1 MAEKEKIVSREEL
14 LGLVQLV
21 IMFTAILAGR
31 EIGNL
36 YSSYGELTH
45 MSVNLNF
52 SEEEMAGYLRDAMQG
67 KNSTLNVGMAV
78 TIPGFTNT
86 EGQVTET
93 PDYVR
98 KWLISV
104 TLSPIVV
111 TQPEVSDVELTFKV
125 EGQSVMTRSYTFP
138 REKVGYIS
146 FLKRSLP
153 LSVDDE
159 ETFTRIVREAAAE
172 HAGEVE
178 VTVTGRVKANVF
190 FFESMLPFE
199 TTKYP
204 MVSAPSLI
212 LDGSHWGTLDG
223 SGRTARVGEL
233 SYVEMVLSNP
243 TRVHSLTQNVTCR
256 FYREGE
262 NEPVATVTK
271 KTTAAAGTVSTYF
284 FSFTPTD
291 EGTYY
296 YIIESSGFTQTDT
309 PRLTVSP

>member
-1 MAEKEKIVSREEL
+1 MAEKDKVVTREEL
-14 LGLVQLV
+14 IGLVQLV
-21 IMFTAILAGR
+21 IIFTAILAGR

-45 MSVNLNF
+45 MAVNLSF
-52 SEEEMAGYLRDAMQG
+52 TEEEMAGFLRDAMQG
-67 KNSTLNVGMAV
+67 ENTTLNVGMAV
-78 TIPGFTNT
+78 TIPGFTST

-111 TQPEVSDVELTFKV
+111 TQPEISDVELTFLV
-125 EGQSVMTRSYTFP
+125 EGQPVLTKTYTFP
-138 REKVGYIS
+138 REKVGYIN
-146 FLKRSLP
+146 FLERSLP
-153 LSVDDE
+153 LTVEDKA
-159 ETFTRIVREAAAE
+159 TFTRLIQEAAAK

-178 VTVTGRVKANVF
+178 VTVTGRVKANVL
-190 FFESMLPFE
+190 FFESTLPFK

-204 MVSAPSLI
+204 MISAPSLI
-212 LDGSHWGTLDG
+212 LDRSRWGTLDG

-233 SYVEMVLSNP
+233 SYVEITLSNP

-256 FYREGE
+256 IYLEGE
-262 NEPVATVTK
+262 EKPVATVVKT
-271 KTTAAAGTVSTYF
+271 TTAAAGTVSTYVF
-284 FSFTPTD
+284 NFTPTR
-291 EGTYY
+291 EGIYHYT
-296 YIIESSGFTQTDT
+296 IESPGFTETDS

>member
-1 MAEKEKIVSREEL
+1 MADKDKVVTREEL
-14 LGLVQLV
+14 IGLVQLV
-21 IMFTAILAGR
+21 IIFTAILAGR

-45 MSVNLNF
+45 MAVNLSF
-52 SEEEMAGYLRDAMQG
+52 TEEEMSGFLRDSMLG
-67 KNSTLNVGMAV
+67 GNSTLNVGMAV
-78 TIPGFTNT
+78 SIPGFTNT

-111 TQPEVSDVELTFKV
+111 TQPEISDVELTFLV
-125 EGQSVMTRSYTFP
+125 EGQPVLTRTYPFP

-146 FLKRSLP
+146 FVERSIP
-153 LSVDDE
+153 LTVEDR
-159 ETFTRIVREAAAE
+159 ETFTRLVREAAAD

-178 VTVTGRVKANVF
+178 VTVTGRVKANVL
-190 FFESMLPFE
+190 FFESTLPFR

-212 LDGSHWGTLDG
+212 LGGSRWETMDG
-223 SGRTARVGEL
+223 SGVNSKVGEIASVSISL
-233 SYVEMVLSNP
+233 DNP

-256 FYREGE
+256 VYRESE
-262 NEPVATVTK
+262 SEPVATVTK
-271 KTTAAAGTVSTYF
+271 TTTAAAGTVSTYVF
-284 FSFTPTD
+284 NFTPTE

-296 YIIESSGFTQTDT
+296 YTLESSGFTETNS
-309 PRLTVSP
+309 PRLTVAP